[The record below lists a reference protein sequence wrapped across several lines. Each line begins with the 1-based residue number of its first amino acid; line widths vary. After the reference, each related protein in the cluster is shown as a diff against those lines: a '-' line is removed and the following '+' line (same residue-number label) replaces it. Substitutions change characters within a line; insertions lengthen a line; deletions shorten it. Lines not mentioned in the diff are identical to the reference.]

1 MTIMINK
8 NKKFLKISEVAKI
21 LGLVNS
27 NNKAMTHVIRY
38 WEKNFKEINP
48 LKLDGNIRYYN
59 QELLQKLK
67 LIKHLLKDKG
77 MTIKGVK
84 LILKKGIYSLDDY
97 HSFNVKEEYLKKRLL
112 EKAKKILN
120 KIKKIKYGKKNTH

>member
-1 MTIMINK
+1 MTDK
-8 NKKFLKISEVAKI
+8 DKKYLKISEVAKK

-27 NNKAMTHVIRY
+27 NKREMTHVLRF

-48 LKLDGNIRYYN
+48 LKLGGNTRYYN
-59 QELLQKLK
+59 SELLEKLK

-84 LILKKGIYSLDDY
+84 LVLKKGIYSLDDY
-97 HSFNVKEEYLKKRLL
+97 HSFNVKDEYLKKKLI
-112 EKAKKILN
+112 EKTKKILN
-120 KIKKIKYGKKNTH
+120 RIKKIKHGKKNAH

>member
-1 MTIMINK
+1 MTDK
-8 NKKFLKISEVAKI
+8 DKKYLKISEVAKK

-27 NNKAMTHVIRY
+27 KKKEMTHILRF

-48 LKLDGNIRYYN
+48 LKLDGNTRYYN
-59 QELLQKLK
+59 SELLEKLK

-84 LILKKGIYSLDDY
+84 LVLKKGIYSLDDY
-97 HSFNVKEEYLKKRLL
+97 HSFNVKDEYFKKKLI
-112 EKAKKILN
+112 EKTKKILN
-120 KIKKIKYGKKNTH
+120 RIKKIKHGKKNAH

>member
-1 MTIMINK
+1 MTDK
-8 NKKFLKISEVAKI
+8 DKKYLKISEVAKK

-27 NNKAMTHVIRY
+27 NKREMTHVLRF

-48 LKLDGNIRYYN
+48 LKLDGNTRYYN
-59 QELLQKLK
+59 PELLEKLK

-84 LILKKGIYSLDDY
+84 LVLKKGIYSLDDY
-97 HSFNVKEEYLKKRLL
+97 HSFNVKDEYFKKKLI
-112 EKAKKILN
+112 EKTKKILN
-120 KIKKIKYGKKNTH
+120 RIKKIKHGKKNTH

>member
-1 MTIMINK
+1 MTDK
-8 NKKFLKISEVAKI
+8 DKKYLKISEVAKK

-27 NNKAMTHVIRY
+27 KKKEMTHILRF

-48 LKLDGNIRYYN
+48 LKLDGNTRYYN
-59 QELLQKLK
+59 HELLEKLK

-84 LILKKGIYSLDDY
+84 LVLKKGIYSLDDY
-97 HSFNVKEEYLKKRLL
+97 HSFNVKEEYFKKKLI
-112 EKAKKILN
+112 EKTKKILN
-120 KIKKIKYGKKNTH
+120 RIKIIKHGKKNPH

>member
-1 MTIMINK
+1 MTDK
-8 NKKFLKISEVAKI
+8 NKKYLKISEVAKK

-27 NNKAMTHVIRY
+27 KKREMTHVLRF

-48 LKLDGNIRYYN
+48 LKLDGNTRYYN
-59 QELLQKLK
+59 HELLQKLK

-84 LILKKGIYSLDDY
+84 LVLKKGINSLDDY
-97 HSFNVKEEYLKKRLL
+97 HSFNVKDEYLKKELI
-112 EKAKKILN
+112 EKTKKILN
-120 KIKKIKYGKKNTH
+120 RIKKIKHGKKNAH

>member
-1 MTIMINK
+1 MTDK
-8 NKKFLKISEVAKI
+8 DKKYLKISEVAKK

-27 NNKAMTHVIRY
+27 KKKEMTHILRF

-48 LKLDGNIRYYN
+48 LKLDGNTRYYN
-59 QELLQKLK
+59 HELLEKLK

-97 HSFNVKEEYLKKRLL
+97 HSFNVKDEYFKKKLI
-112 EKAKKILN
+112 EKTKKILN
-120 KIKKIKYGKKNTH
+120 RIKIIKHGKKNPH

>member
-1 MTIMINK
+1 MTDK
-8 NKKFLKISEVAKI
+8 DKKYLKISEVAKK

-27 NNKAMTHVIRY
+27 NKREMTHVLRF

-48 LKLDGNIRYYN
+48 LKLDGNTRYYN
-59 QELLQKLK
+59 PELLEKLK

-84 LILKKGIYSLDDY
+84 LVLKKGIYSLDDY

-112 EKAKKILN
+112 GKAKKILN
-120 KIKKIKYGKKNTH
+120 KIKRIKYGKKNTH

>member
-1 MTIMINK
+1 MTDK
-8 NKKFLKISEVAKI
+8 DKKYLKISEVAKK

-27 NNKAMTHVIRY
+27 NKREMTHVLRF

-48 LKLDGNIRYYN
+48 LKLDGNTRYYN
-59 QELLQKLK
+59 HELLEKLK

-84 LILKKGIYSLDDY
+84 LVLKKGIYSLDDY
-97 HSFNVKEEYLKKRLL
+97 HSFNVKDEYLKKELI
-112 EKAKKILN
+112 EKTKKILN
-120 KIKKIKYGKKNTH
+120 RIKKIKYGKKNTH

>member
-1 MTIMINK
+1 MTDK
-8 NKKFLKISEVAKI
+8 DKKYLKISEVAKK

-27 NNKAMTHVIRY
+27 NKREMTHVLRF

-48 LKLDGNIRYYN
+48 LKLDGNTRYYN
-59 QELLQKLK
+59 HELLEKLK

-84 LILKKGIYSLDDY
+84 LVLKKGIYSLDDY
-97 HSFNVKEEYLKKRLL
+97 HSFNVKDEYFKKKLI
-112 EKAKKILN
+112 EKTKKILN
-120 KIKKIKYGKKNTH
+120 RIKKIKHGKKNAH

>member
-1 MTIMINK
+1 MTDK
-8 NKKFLKISEVAKI
+8 DKKYLKISEVAKK

-27 NNKAMTHVIRY
+27 KKKEMTHILRF

-48 LKLDGNIRYYN
+48 LKLDGNTRYYN
-59 QELLQKLK
+59 HELLEKLK

-84 LILKKGIYSLDDY
+84 LVLKKGIYSLDDY
-97 HSFNVKEEYLKKRLL
+97 HSFNVKDEYFKKKLI
-112 EKAKKILN
+112 EKTKKILN
-120 KIKKIKYGKKNTH
+120 RIKIIKHGKKNPH

>member
-1 MTIMINK
+1 MTDK
-8 NKKFLKISEVAKI
+8 DKKYLKISEVAKK

-27 NNKAMTHVIRY
+27 KKKEMTHILRF

-48 LKLDGNIRYYN
+48 LKLDGNTRYYN
-59 QELLQKLK
+59 PELLEKLK

-84 LILKKGIYSLDDY
+84 LVLKKGIYSLDDY
-97 HSFNVKEEYLKKRLL
+97 HSFNVKDEYFKKKLI
-112 EKAKKILN
+112 EKTKKILN
-120 KIKKIKYGKKNTH
+120 RIKKIKHGKKNAH

>member
-1 MTIMINK
+1 MTDK
-8 NKKFLKISEVAKI
+8 DKKYLKISEVAKK

-27 NNKAMTHVIRY
+27 NKREMTHVLRF

-48 LKLDGNIRYYN
+48 LKLDGNTRYYN
-59 QELLQKLK
+59 HELLEKLK

-84 LILKKGIYSLDDY
+84 LVLKKGIYSLDDY
-97 HSFNVKEEYLKKRLL
+97 HSFNVKDEYLKKELI
-112 EKAKKILN
+112 EKTKKILN
-120 KIKKIKYGKKNTH
+120 RIKIIKHGKKNPH

>member
-1 MTIMINK
+1 MTDK
-8 NKKFLKISEVAKI
+8 NKKYLKISEVAKK

-27 NNKAMTHVIRY
+27 KKREMTHVLRF

-48 LKLDGNIRYYN
+48 LKLDGNTRYYN
-59 QELLQKLK
+59 HELLEKLK

-84 LILKKGIYSLDDY
+84 LVLKKGIYSLDDY
-97 HSFNVKEEYLKKRLL
+97 HSFNVKDEYLKKELI
-112 EKAKKILN
+112 EKTKKILN
-120 KIKKIKYGKKNTH
+120 KIKKIKHGKKNAH

>member
-1 MTIMINK
+1 MTDK
-8 NKKFLKISEVAKI
+8 DKKYLKISEVAKK

-27 NNKAMTHVIRY
+27 KKKEMTHILRF

-48 LKLDGNIRYYN
+48 LKLDGNTRYYN
-59 QELLQKLK
+59 HELLEKLK

-84 LILKKGIYSLDDY
+84 LVLKKGIYSLDDY
-97 HSFNVKEEYLKKRLL
+97 HSFNVKDEYFKKKLI
-112 EKAKKILN
+112 EKTKKILN
-120 KIKKIKYGKKNTH
+120 RIKKIKHGKKNAH

>member
-1 MTIMINK
+1 MTDK
-8 NKKFLKISEVAKI
+8 DKKYLKISEVAKK

-27 NNKAMTHVIRY
+27 NKREMTHVLRF

-48 LKLDGNIRYYN
+48 LKLDGNTRYYN
-59 QELLQKLK
+59 PELLEKLK

-84 LILKKGIYSLDDY
+84 LVLKKGIYSLDDY
-97 HSFNVKEEYLKKRLL
+97 HSFNVKDEYLKKKLI
-112 EKAKKILN
+112 EKTKKILN
-120 KIKKIKYGKKNTH
+120 RIKKIKHGKKNSH

>member
-1 MTIMINK
+1 MTNK
-8 NKKFLKISEVAKI
+8 NKKYLKISEVAKK

-27 NNKAMTHVIRY
+27 KKRETTHVLRF

-48 LKLDGNIRYYN
+48 LKLDGNTRYYN
-59 QELLQKLK
+59 QELLEKLK

-84 LILKKGIYSLDDY
+84 LVLKKGINSLDDY
-97 HSFNVKEEYLKKRLL
+97 HSFNVKDEYLKKRLI
-112 EKAKKILN
+112 EKTKKIL
-120 KIKKIKYGKKNTH
+120 KRIKKIKHGKKNAH

>member
-1 MTIMINK
+1 MINK
-8 NKKFLKISEVAKI
+8 NKKFIKISEVAKI
-21 LGLVNS
+21 LGLVNG
-27 NNKAMTHVIRY
+27 NNKVMTHVIRY

-48 LKLDGNIRYYN
+48 LKLDGNTRYYN

-84 LILKKGIYSLDDY
+84 LIFKKGIYSLDDY

-120 KIKKIKYGKKNTH
+120 KIKKIKYSKKNTH

>member
-1 MTIMINK
+1 MTDK
-8 NKKFLKISEVAKI
+8 DKKYLKISEVAKK

-27 NNKAMTHVIRY
+27 NKREMTHVLRF

-48 LKLDGNIRYYN
+48 LKLDGNTRYYN
-59 QELLQKLK
+59 SELLEKLK

-84 LILKKGIYSLDDY
+84 LVLKKGIYSLDDY
-97 HSFNVKEEYLKKRLL
+97 HSFNVKDEYLKKKLI
-112 EKAKKILN
+112 EKTKKILN
-120 KIKKIKYGKKNTH
+120 RIKKIKHGKKNAH

>member
-1 MTIMINK
+1 MTDK
-8 NKKFLKISEVAKI
+8 DKKYLKISEVAKK

-27 NNKAMTHVIRY
+27 NKREMTHVLRF

-48 LKLDGNIRYYN
+48 LKLDGNTRYYN
-59 QELLQKLK
+59 PELLEKLK

-84 LILKKGIYSLDDY
+84 LVLKKGIYSLDDY
-97 HSFNVKEEYLKKRLL
+97 HSFNVKDDYLKKNLIERT
-112 EKAKKILN
+112 KKILN
-120 KIKKIKYGKKNTH
+120 KIRKIKNGKKNTH

>member
-1 MTIMINK
+1 MTDK
-8 NKKFLKISEVAKI
+8 NKKYLKISEVAKK

-27 NNKAMTHVIRY
+27 KKKEMTHILRF

-48 LKLDGNIRYYN
+48 LKLDGNTRYYN
-59 QELLQKLK
+59 HELLEKLK

-84 LILKKGIYSLDDY
+84 LVLKKGIYSLDDY
-97 HSFNVKEEYLKKRLL
+97 HSFNVKDEYFKKKLI
-112 EKAKKILN
+112 EKTKKILN
-120 KIKKIKYGKKNTH
+120 RIKIIKHGKKNPH

>member
-1 MTIMINK
+1 MINK
-8 NKKFLKISEVAKI
+8 NKKFHKISEVAKL

-38 WEKNFKEINP
+38 WEKNFKDINP

-97 HSFNVKEEYLKKRLL
+97 HSFNVKEEYLKKD
-112 EKAKKILN
+112 
-120 KIKKIKYGKKNTH
+120 Y

>member
-1 MTIMINK
+1 MTNK
-8 NKKFLKISEVAKI
+8 NKKYLKISEVAKK

-27 NNKAMTHVIRY
+27 KKRETTHVLRF

-48 LKLDGNIRYYN
+48 LKLDGNTRYYN
-59 QELLQKLK
+59 QELLEKLK

-84 LILKKGIYSLDDY
+84 LVLKKGINSLDDY
-97 HSFNVKEEYLKKRLL
+97 HSFNVKDEYLKKRLI
-112 EKAKKILN
+112 EKTKKILN
-120 KIKKIKYGKKNTH
+120 RIKKIKHGKKNAH

>member
-1 MTIMINK
+1 MTDK
-8 NKKFLKISEVAKI
+8 NKKYLKISEVAKK

-27 NNKAMTHVIRY
+27 KKREMTHVLRF

-48 LKLDGNIRYYN
+48 LKLDGNTRYYN
-59 QELLQKLK
+59 HELLQKLK

-84 LILKKGIYSLDDY
+84 LVLKKGINSLDDY
-97 HSFNVKEEYLKKRLL
+97 HSFNVKDDYLKKNLIERT
-112 EKAKKILN
+112 KKILN
-120 KIKKIKYGKKNTH
+120 KIRKIKNGKKNTH

>member
-1 MTIMINK
+1 MTDK
-8 NKKFLKISEVAKI
+8 DKKYLKISEVAKK

-27 NNKAMTHVIRY
+27 KKKEMTHILRF

-48 LKLDGNIRYYN
+48 LKLDGNTRYYN
-59 QELLQKLK
+59 HELLEKLK

-84 LILKKGIYSLDDY
+84 LVLKKGIYSLDDY
-97 HSFNVKEEYLKKRLL
+97 HSFNVKDEYFKKKLI
-112 EKAKKILN
+112 EKTKKILN
-120 KIKKIKYGKKNTH
+120 RIKIIKHGKKNTH

>member
-1 MTIMINK
+1 MTDK
-8 NKKFLKISEVAKI
+8 DKKYLKISEVAKK

-27 NNKAMTHVIRY
+27 NKREMTHVLRF

-48 LKLDGNIRYYN
+48 LKLDGNTRYYN
-59 QELLQKLK
+59 HELLEKLK

-84 LILKKGIYSLDDY
+84 LVLKKGIYSLDDY
-97 HSFNVKEEYLKKRLL
+97 HSFNVKEEYFKKKLI
-112 EKAKKILN
+112 EKTKKILN
-120 KIKKIKYGKKNTH
+120 RIKIIKHGKKNPH

>member
-8 NKKFLKISEVAKI
+8 NKKYLKISEVAKK

-27 NNKAMTHVIRY
+27 NKKAMTHVLRF

-48 LKLDGNIRYYN
+48 LKLDGNTRYYN
-59 QELLQKLK
+59 HELLEKLK

-84 LILKKGIYSLDDY
+84 LVLKKGIYSLDDY
-97 HSFNVKEEYLKKRLL
+97 HSFNVKDEYFKKKLI
-112 EKAKKILN
+112 EKTKKIL
-120 KIKKIKYGKKNTH
+120 KKDKKIKHGKKNTH

>member
-1 MTIMINK
+1 MTDK
-8 NKKFLKISEVAKI
+8 NKKYLKISEVAKK

-27 NNKAMTHVIRY
+27 NKKEMTHVLRF

-48 LKLDGNIRYYN
+48 LKLDGNTRYYN
-59 QELLQKLK
+59 PELLEKLK

-84 LILKKGIYSLDDY
+84 LVLKKGIYSLDDY
-97 HSFNVKEEYLKKRLL
+97 HSFNVKDEYFKKKLI
-112 EKAKKILN
+112 EKTKKILN